1 MFAPLLQNLRDR
13 RPLVHAITNYPE
25 IPRNAFAKIVANY
38 YHYCFDG
45 KNEEADQII
54 EFMKSNGM
62 SHLIKNFIVEN
73 CHL

>member
-1 MFAPLLQNLRDR
+1 MKQAILRVGS
-13 RPLVHAITNYPE
+13 LS
-25 IPRNAFAKIVANY
+25 

-45 KNEEADQII
+45 KNEEVDQII